1 VIPSLIERGN
11 YRSASSLLNGL
22 AWVARDSATA
32 RAQLGNALMGA
43 GREEEAARAYA
54 RSGDLTPSADTF
66 GVLARIE
73 LGLGFEK
80 RALANIERAVEIAP
94 DRTDVLSLAGEIEMS
109 LGHRAA
115 ARSYFKRALGLNP
128 NWEPAQR
135 GLAETDSLGSS
146 DDTSF

>member
-1 VIPSLIERGN
+1 
-11 YRSASSLLNGL
+11 
-22 AWVARDSATA
+22 
-32 RAQLGNALMGA
+32 MGA
-43 GREEEAARAYA
+43 GRPEDAARAYA

-73 LGLGFEK
+73 LGLGFEE
-80 RALANIERAVEIAP
+80 RALADIERAVEIGP
-94 DRTDVLSLAGEIEMS
+94 NRIDILSLAGQIEMK
-109 LGHRAA
+109 LGRRGR

-135 GLAETDSLGSS
+135 GLAEIDSLGSS